1 MPDLD
6 FYSYLYSAEVVRLAV
21 IMGLIVGVL
30 IYERFHLTSGGAIV
44 PGFLALSMTQP
55 EVILATVAAATG
67 AWLVVHRLL
76 PRVTI
81 LYGRRL
87 FEVELLSG
95 VAFVIV
101 AAALGA
107 VAGKGLPFLVGFSTV
122 GMLIPG
128 IIAHDMGRQGPAKTL
143 GALAVATGI
152 VALGVLVI
160 DSVLRLLRL
169 PSQPLALESADRGG
183 YPEQLILPAVI
194 VSILIGM
201 LLFSTLGL
209 RSGGFVTAAYLAYVA
224 PVWQDLVFTAAC
236 AVATYLLVIAIT
248 QPLLLFGRRKLASM
262 IMVGAVVTWSAE
274 YAVTALTQGTYV
286 PWSGLTVM
294 TLMVPALLANDAQRQ
309 GWPRTIIA
317 AVLGTVGVFAA
328 MRLLAAG
335 AGWLGLL

>member
-1 MPDLD
+1 
-6 FYSYLYSAEVVRLAV
+6 
-21 IMGLIVGVL
+21 MGS
-30 IYERFHLTSGGAIV
+30 R
-44 PGFLALSMTQP
+44 GFVFIIP
-55 EVILATVAAATG
+55 
-67 AWLVVHRLL
+67 
-76 PRVTI
+76 
-81 LYGRRL
+81 
-87 FEVELLSG
+87 
-95 VAFVIV
+95 VIV
-101 AAALGA
+101 IAAFWLMARWEERHFHDPTHKGYFERNGVMLG
-107 VAGKGLPFLVGFSTV
+107 
-122 GMLIPG
+122 
-128 IIAHDMGRQGPAKTL
+128 
-143 GALAVATGI
+143 
-152 VALGVLVI
+152 
-160 DSVLRLLRL
+160 
-169 PSQPLALESADRGG
+169 
-183 YPEQLILPAVI
+183 
-194 VSILIGM
+194 LIGM